1 MKLAELVKI
10 GAEML
15 KMMSENDVKLNDWK
29 YVDMYEEYVLM
40 RAEGVKYRA
49 VIAILSEKYN
59 VSEAT
64 VERVVR
70 RFRKDC

>member
-1 MKLAELVKI
+1 
-10 GAEML
+10 ML
-15 KMMSENDVKLNDWK
+15 KVMSANDVKLNDWK
-29 YVDMYEEYVLM
+29 YVEMYEEYVLM

-49 VIAILSEKYN
+49 VIAILSEKYD

-64 VERVVR
+64 VERVIR